1 VRFQLALD
9 ATLAMDGLQE
19 SAAVAKAAE
28 EIGFGAL
35 WANETKHDP
44 FVPMTLAA
52 AATSRLLLGTG
63 VAIAFAR
70 SPTVMAH
77 TAWDL
82 AALSAGRFVLGLGT
96 QVKAHIQRRFGMPWD
111 PPVPK
116 LREYVQTMRAL
127 WRSWQEGAPLRTEGR
142 FYRLSLMS
150 PFFNPGPIAHPEIP
164 VYIAGVNALLC
175 RLCGEI
181 AQGFHAH
188 PFHTVPYLT
197 SSVLPNLERGLR
209 SAGRPRE
216 AVQVYAPVFVAPG
229 DTAEEVRAGVERAR
243 GEIAFYASTPSYGV
257 VLRAHGWDDVADR
270 LQKLAA
276 ERRWSEL
283 SGQVPEAMLD
293 AVLLRG
299 TWEDVGHQLRARY
312 AGVLD
317 RLACYRPFRPSEVA
331 QWRRLA
337 AAFHGR

>member
-1 VRFQLALD
+1 VRSQLALD
-9 ATLAMDGLQE
+9 ATLAMDGLHE
-19 SAAVAKAAE
+19 AAAVAKAAE
-28 EIGFGAL
+28 EIGFAAL

-52 AATSRLLLGTG
+52 AATSRMLLGTG

-77 TAWDL
+77 AAWDL
-82 AALSAGRFVLGLGT
+82 ASLSAGRFVLGVGT

-116 LREYVQTMRAL
+116 LREYVQAMRAL
-127 WRSWQEGAPLRTEGR
+127 WQSWQEGAPLRTEGR

-188 PFHTVPYLT
+188 PFHTVPYLI

-209 SAGRPRE
+209 SAGRPRD

-229 DTAEEVRAGVERAR
+229 DTAEEVRTGVERAR
-243 GEIAFYASTPSYGV
+243 GEIAFYASTPSYAV
-257 VLRAHGWDDVADR
+257 VLRAHGWDDVAGR

-283 SGQVPEAMLD
+283 SAQVPETMLD

-299 TWEDVGHQLRARY
+299 AWEDVGHQLRARY

-317 RLACYRPFRPSEVA
+317 RLACYRPFRTSEVA

>member
-1 VRFQLALD
+1 VRSQPALD
-9 ATLAMDGLQE
+9 ATLAMDGFQE

-28 EIGFGAL
+28 EIGFAAL

-44 FVPMTLAA
+44 FIPMTLAA
-52 AATSRLLLGTG
+52 AATSRMLLGTG

-70 SPTVMAH
+70 SPTVTAH
-77 TAWDL
+77 AAWDL
-82 AALSAGRFVLGLGT
+82 AALSTGRFVLGLGT

-127 WRSWQEGAPLRTEGR
+127 WRSWQDGAPLRTEGR

-209 SAGRPRE
+209 AAGRARE
-216 AVQVYAPVFVAPG
+216 EVQVYAPVFVAPG
-229 DTAEEVRAGVERAR
+229 DTPEEVRAGVERAR
-243 GEIAFYASTPSYGV
+243 GEIAFYASTPSYAV

-283 SGQVPEAMLD
+283 SGQVPETMLD

-299 TWEDVGHQLRARY
+299 TWEDVGYQLQARY

-317 RLACYRPFRPSEVA
+317 RLACYRPFRTSEVA